1 MSHGLLTHCER
12 MIGVARQQNA
22 IPVAFIMSRRT
33 KASVMVMLDYEREK
47 KQSVLQKLLARFKR
61 HPANLN
67 LFGIPVL
74 TNDNFIDGMISLQ
87 TALLGQPGPASTEA
101 PANALCGSVAK
112 EQAAQ
117 GINPFAERVPVKA
130 EDESAPTLAQLAS
143 SRGDMPSPTD
153 VLIKAMEGA
162 DALQHVLV
170 VRAHHNGDVELGCS
184 GDLFVAS
191 GMLQKAQI
199 YIASRGNF

>member
-1 MSHGLLTHCER
+1 MSQGLLTHCER

-33 KASVMVMLDYEREK
+33 KASVMVMLDCEREQ
-47 KQSVLQKLLARFKR
+47 KQSVLQKLLVRFKR
-61 HPANLN
+61 HPAALN

-101 PANALCGSVAK
+101 PADALGGTAAK

-117 GINPFAERVPVKA
+117 AINPFAERVPVKA

-162 DALQHVLV
+162 DALQHVV
-170 VRAHHNGDVELGCS
+170 VIRVHRDGSVDMCGTADQFGTRGIIN
-184 GDLFVAS
+184 
-191 GMLQKAQI
+191 KAVVWLEMK
-199 YIASRGNF
+199 G

>member
-33 KASVMVMLDYEREK
+33 KASVMVMLDCDREK

-61 HPANLN
+61 QPEALN

-74 TNDNFIDGMISLQ
+74 TNDNFIDGMVSLQ
-87 TALLGQPGPASTEA
+87 TALLGQPGPASTEV
-101 PANALCGSVAK
+101 PANALGGSVAK
-112 EQAAQ
+112 EQAAVA
-117 GINPFAERVPVKA
+117 INPFAERVPVKA
-130 EDESAPTLAQLAS
+130 DDESAPTLAQLAS

-162 DALQHVLV
+162 DRLQHVV
-170 VRAHHNGDVELGCS
+170 VIRVHRGGDVDMCGTA
-184 GDLFVAS
+184 DQF
-191 GMLQKAQI
+191 GMRGIINKAVI
-199 YIASRGNF
+199 WLEMKG